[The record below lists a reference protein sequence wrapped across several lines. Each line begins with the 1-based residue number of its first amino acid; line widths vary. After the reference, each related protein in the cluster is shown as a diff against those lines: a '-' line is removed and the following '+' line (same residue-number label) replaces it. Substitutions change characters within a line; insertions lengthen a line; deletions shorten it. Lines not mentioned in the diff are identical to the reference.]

1 MLQQLLLPLQHP
13 GQNTFSNFYPG
24 SNAEVLHTLQN
35 LLQDSDG
42 HIIAVEGKLGKT
54 HLLQACAHFGIQ
66 QGWRVSYLPLR
77 KIGQIHPEL
86 LTNSSDN
93 PLICID
99 DVEAL
104 AEAADWQEAFLS
116 ALHLLLAKRQKV
128 VFSQKIA
135 SDGAYTFRKD
145 LWKKLRLAE
154 RLKLTF
160 PSSSEGSYLLT
171 FRARELDICLTPKAA
186 EFLWSKMDSAW
197 AVRQLLSFFSKAEKN
212 RKFTMQ
218 MAKDWYAEQSQ
229 SA

>member
-24 SNAEVLHTLQN
+24 SNAEALHTLQN
-35 LLQDSDG
+35 RLQDNDG

-86 LTNSSDN
+86 LANSSDN

-104 AEAADWQEAFLS
+104 ANAADWQEAFLS

-128 VFSQKIA
+128 IFSQKVA

-160 PSSSEGSYLLT
+160 PNASEGSYLLT
-171 FRARELDICLTPKAA
+171 FRARELDVYLTPRAA
-186 EFLWSKMDSAW
+186 DFLWSKVAT
-197 AVRQLLSFFSKAEKN
+197 AVDVRNLLAFLATVEKN
-212 RKFTMQ
+212 RKFTMP
-218 MAKDWYAEQSQ
+218 MAKEWYAELNQ